1 MRGRVRE
8 GGVWQISKRAVL
20 ELSQEVREDLIRISR
35 SRTEPE
41 VKVRRAK
48 ILLLYSEGKKIS
60 EIAVGI
66 KTNRPAI
73 ERVIDKALAF
83 GCSQALKDLPRSGR
97 PALITDD
104 AKSWVIS
111 LACKKPIDLGYAHE
125 TWTYSLLIKHLR
137 GHCEEQGY
145 SCLAALGKGRLHSIL
160 SKSNVNWRWNH
171 F

>member
-1 MRGRVRE
+1 M
-8 GGVWQISKRAVL
+8 WQISKRAVL

-83 GCSQALKDLPRSGR
+83 GYSQALKDMP
-97 PALITDD
+97 
-104 AKSWVIS
+104 
-111 LACKKPIDLGYAHE
+111 
-125 TWTYSLLIKHLR
+125 
-137 GHCEEQGY
+137 
-145 SCLAALGKGRLHSIL
+145 
-160 SKSNVNWRWNH
+160 
-171 F
+171 